1 MANLELIEKLSSLP
15 GLIAEQEIDVIN
27 ANLQVQ
33 ESRSIL
39 TEAEDVLILNG
50 QIDGKNAETRNA
62 QMRAKTVSEREGLQK
77 AENEVSIRR
86 AKLSFLTN
94 ELAAYRAI
102 AGMLKGVE

>member
-1 MANLELIEKLSSLP
+1 MTKLELIEKLSSLP
-15 GLIAEQEIDVIN
+15 ELIAEQERAVIN

-33 ESRSIL
+33 DSKNIL
-39 TEAEDVLILNG
+39 TEAEDILLLSG

-77 AENEVSIRR
+77 AENQLSIDR
-86 AKLSFLTN
+86 ARLNRLNN
-94 ELAAYRAI
+94 ELAVYKAI